1 MLQPEKIEGLLRYF
15 PPVVLKYLQQ
25 APPPPEPSGE
35 PPPKT
40 EPVAPS
46 ASYDS
51 LLQQTPRELTPEEIE
66 EIIATGVADFVAL
79 SRPLIRQPELP
90 NLWLTGAGKN
100 TAECISCNGC
110 LPLTEPLTCRGKK
123 VA

>member
-1 MLQPEKIEGLLRYF
+1 MGDVYEIALVK
-15 PPVVLKYLQQ
+15 KYPDCTRRLFT
-25 APPPPEPSGE
+25 ANH
-35 PPPKT
+35 
-40 EPVAPS
+40 
-46 ASYDS
+46 
-51 LLQQTPRELTPEEIE
+51 